1 MVWKE
6 HEYESIPGSYVF
18 DGKRAHSAY
27 GLNKLFYS
35 FNNED
40 CRAEFDKDPAAYC
53 DKFGLTPEQKRLVV
67 EQDFL
72 GVLRSGAN
80 IYFMAKFSIPRGVTV
95 QDTGAAFQGITGDEF
110 REKLLE
116 KREGLEA
123 RLEREGGF
131 WNG

>member
-18 DGKRAHSAY
+18 DGKRAQR
-27 GLNKLFYS
+27 LRTNKLFYS

>member
-1 MVWKE
+1 MVWQE
-6 HEYESIPGSYVF
+6 HEYEAIPGSYVF

-35 FNNED
+35 FNSAD
-40 CRAEFDKDPAAYC
+40 CRAEFDRDPSAYC
-53 DKFGLTPEQKRLVV
+53 EKFGLTAEQKRLVV

-80 IYFMAKFSIPRGVTV
+80 IYFMAKYSIPRGVTV
-95 QDTGAAFQGITGDEF
+95 QDTGAAFQGITGHEL
-110 REKLLE
+110 REKLVE